1 MMTNH
6 FASASVS
13 FVPCSKFF
21 PRSFSQL
28 LLRPRKTVRA
38 MGNAPISVRFSPF
51 LIPALSQIPSIALF
65 SYDRSSFGN
74 RICVWASDELA
85 IMKYWDRCRLVANY
99 LWDIMQKSTRI
110 YQDVP
115 VDLGDGIVCDFVP
128 ENVFCFARKLGK
140 KNPLLPNPYLLR
152 RRKAFGKPLPL
163 DKKKDVLYF
172 RGSSTGDSSY
182 EANRRV
188 ALCLAAKS
196 VYGSNCGISHIVHV
210 DDCFSERLR
219 NDGILRPPDPLSTIN
234 QHRFTVDVDGNTS
247 SWDRLFSI
255 SSFGSVPIRFECEF
269 EECWHEMLVEGEHFV
284 TADRFNLG
292 SVVEQLRN
300 NLSEAER
307 ISTNSTKLVHEQL
320 SPKRIQEWFAD
331 AWLSQP

>member
-1 MMTNH
+1 MMTSH
-6 FASASVS
+6 FASASNS
-13 FVPCSKFF
+13 FIPCSKFF
-21 PRSFSQL
+21 PRSFSHS
-28 LLRPRKTVRA
+28 LLRPRKTILAV
-38 MGNAPISVRFSPF
+38 GNAPMSVRFSPF
-51 LIPALSQIPSIALF
+51 LNSALPQIPSIALF

-74 RICVWASDELA
+74 RVCVWASDELA
-85 IMKYWDRCRLVANY
+85 IVNFWDRCRLLANY
-99 LWDIMQKSTRI
+99 LWNIMQKSPRV
-110 YQDVP
+110 YHDVP
-115 VDLGDGIVCDFVP
+115 VDLGDGIGYDNVP
-128 ENVFCFARKLGK
+128 DNIFCFARKVGM
-140 KNPLLPNPYLLR
+140 KNPLLPNPYLMR
-152 RRKAFGKPLPL
+152 PRKTFAKPLPL
-163 DKKKDVLYF
+163 DKKRDVLYF
-172 RGSSTGDSSY
+172 RGSSTGDSIY

-196 VYGSNCGISHIVHV
+196 VEGSNCGISHIVHV
-210 DDCFSERLR
+210 DDRFSERLR
-219 NDGILRPPDPLSTIN
+219 KDGIVRPPDPLSTIN
-234 QHRFTVDVDGNTS
+234 KHRFTVDVDGNTS